1 MRLGNTSTSLT
12 LAAVSSCLVSMT
24 ATVVVVVGEE
34 FFEQTE
40 AREKQLPRD
49 APTW

>member
-12 LAAVSSCLVSMT
+12 LAAVSSRLVSMA

-34 FFEQTE
+34 FFEQTK
-40 AREKQLPRD
+40 AREKQLPCD